1 MNQDGLPANDRPAG
15 ASPQGRVFRP
25 ELAREAEDV
34 FRRGGSES
42 LDDYLK
48 NINAYL
54 TDLNRRLTGEPED
67 RPQQEV
73 PSVGDEAPVGASAEE
88 EGIPFAVA
96 AQPGAAPESGFV
108 FMPPEQTEPMYEA
121 RNDLPPANDNA
132 PAAQPEPPA
141 YGPSYD
147 TQALYAEPVYY
158 GGPAPYAASAVH
170 AEQAAYAEASSG
182 YMGGDWQNAV
192 PNPELY
198 PDLDDPRVTGAH
210 GRKKEKKARKA
221 EQPVKTTKGGKSRF
235 SFVTTVL
242 NLAVY
247 GVWTVLYF
255 VCLTV
260 RSMMFTGAQAE
271 MASQGV
277 TNYSV
282 TISSPLFTVLKIM
295 VYAMPVIL
303 LLWMRGV
310 LSAEKRELPQ
320 INKKLLI
327 AAFAVDL
334 LVGFIVIFDVLA
346 AKLIFG

>member
-1 MNQDGLPANDRPAG
+1 MNQDGMPANDRPAG
-15 ASPQGRVFRP
+15 AAPQGRSFRP
-25 ELAREAEDV
+25 ELARETEDV

-54 TDLNRRLTGEPED
+54 TDLNRRLTGEPEEQ
-67 RPQQEV
+67 PQQAA
-73 PSVGDEAPVGASAEE
+73 PSVGTEAFDEASPEE

-96 AQPGAAPESGFV
+96 AKPGAAPESGFV
-108 FMPPEQTEPMYEA
+108 FMDPEQTEPVYET
-121 RNDLPPANDNA
+121 RDDLPPAYDYAA
-132 PAAQPEPPA
+132 PAGQPAPQA
-141 YGPSYD
+141 FGPSYVR
-147 TQALYAEPVYY
+147 TPYAEPVRYA
-158 GGPAPYAASAVH
+158 GPAPYAAP
-170 AEQAAYAEASSG
+170 AYAEPAYAEPSSG

-210 GRKKEKKARKA
+210 GRKKEKKTRRA
-221 EQPVKTTKGGKSRF
+221 ERPVKTTKGGKSRF

-255 VCLTV
+255 VCLSV

-277 TNYSV
+277 ANYSV